1 MKRMFLFLF
10 LLLSVNEAY
19 ALDIKSIKSN
29 QEFDRVDIWSG
40 IFYDSNG
47 KMWDIS
53 NHYLSQGDI
62 FNLDILLE
70 QKIQNLVIT
79 PKIYYDTGFK
89 SNLMHVDEL
98 YYISLLINYS
108 FNNNVS
114 FVSKIDPLLRKG
126 GNVTERSCQDNFDRK
141 YHCGTGLSWVDAN
154 EHNFIKQFYF
164 PKQFEITIKYSF

>member
-1 MKRMFLFLF
+1 M
-10 LLLSVNEAY
+10 SINEVY

-79 PKIYYDTGFK
+79 PKIIMIQAL
-89 SNLMHVDEL
+89 NQ
-98 YYISLLINYS
+98 I
-108 FNNNVS
+108 
-114 FVSKIDPLLRKG
+114 
-126 GNVTERSCQDNFDRK
+126 
-141 YHCGTGLSWVDAN
+141 
-154 EHNFIKQFYF
+154 
-164 PKQFEITIKYSF
+164 